1 MYLKTKYLGW
11 KENQVFQKIGI
22 QDCQGNIRVD

>member
-1 MYLKTKYLGW
+1 
-11 KENQVFQKIGI
+11 VFHNIGF